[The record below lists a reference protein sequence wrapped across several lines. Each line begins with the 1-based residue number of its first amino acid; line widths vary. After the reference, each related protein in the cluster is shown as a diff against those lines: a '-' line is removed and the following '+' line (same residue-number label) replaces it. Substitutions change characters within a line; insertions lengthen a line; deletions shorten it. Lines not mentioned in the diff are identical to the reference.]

1 MNEKFQ
7 HLSED
12 QQNYLLMLLQEFD
25 TFFNGTLGMWKMDP
39 IYFDSKEDTK
49 MVCSAQY
56 HNPYQSYMSRFPDI
70 NWDIWF
76 K

>member
-39 IYFDSKEDTK
+39 IYFDSK
-49 MVCSAQY
+49 
-56 HNPYQSYMSRFPDI
+56 
-70 NWDIWF
+70 
-76 K
+76 